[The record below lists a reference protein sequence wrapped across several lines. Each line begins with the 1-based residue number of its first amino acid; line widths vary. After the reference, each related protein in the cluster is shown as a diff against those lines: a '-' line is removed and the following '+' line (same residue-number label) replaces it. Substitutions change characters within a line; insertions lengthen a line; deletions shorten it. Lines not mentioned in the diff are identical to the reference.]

1 MSEKKKILITGTNGL
16 LGQALVR
23 RFIHNFDVFGCDLS
37 IENYNPGK
45 TLVQYNQLDLTK
57 RDNVQDYFNQNK
69 PDIII
74 NSAAFTNV
82 DLSEEQRDKCWA
94 ANVKSVEF
102 LLEAVTSFSPVFVQ
116 ISTDYVFNGKTG
128 LYKETD
134 KTDPVSYYGHTK
146 LAAEKIIH
154 NCGLN
159 YIIARSQV
167 LYGWG
172 KNIQNNFL
180 TWVIQELKVRRKI
193 RVVNDQRGNPTNIN
207 DLAEAIYRLLIKK
220 EYGLF
225 HIAGNEIC
233 SRINFALKIAEK
245 FNLDPGLIQE
255 ITSKDLNQKAPRPMN
270 SSFNLNKLS
279 NTLDWLP
286 GDIDKSLEILKS
298 QQVQWYE

>member
-16 LGQALVR
+16 LGQSLVR
-23 RFIHNFDVFGCDLS
+23 RFVHDFDVYGCDLS
-37 IENYNPGK
+37 LDNFNPAETPIQYDQLNLTQRDQVQNYF
-45 TLVQYNQLDLTK
+45 T
-57 RDNVQDYFNQNK
+57 QNK
-69 PDIII
+69 PEIII

-94 ANVKSVEF
+94 ANVKSVEL
-102 LLEAVTSFSPVFVQ
+102 LLEAANTFSPVFVQ
-116 ISTDYVFNGKTG
+116 ISTDYVFKGDTG
-128 LYKETD
+128 LYKEID

-172 KNIQNNFL
+172 KNIRNNFL
-180 TWVIQELKVRRKI
+180 TWVIQELKEKKKI

-207 DLAEAIYRLLIKK
+207 DLAEAIHKLLIKR

-233 SRINFALKIAEK
+233 SRIEFALKIAK
-245 FNLDPGLIQE
+245 VFDLDQGLIQE
-255 ITSKDLNQKAPRPMN
+255 ITSKELSQKAPRPMN
-270 SSFNLNKLS
+270 SSFSLNKLS

-286 GDIDKSLEILKS
+286 GELDTSLEMLKL
-298 QQVQWYE
+298 QQV